1 MSIEQICDY
10 LNEIGI
16 LDINNIKNYLT
27 MATNIIN
34 DNSSN
39 KSIKEIYKISL
50 FAYLKGINN
59 NDQSLYF
66 LCTNIINSYSRYI
79 LIKKYDF
86 LCNLKRILYYRI
98 LQRFK
103 NFMIS
108 LYKVFPFKNHN
119 SNNNYK
125 NKKSQ
130 IKNNTFNNAFYSK
143 KNNLQNLTE
152 NSNKEKYFNKNK
164 FIPKGE
170 PEIKSSKKISNNNS
184 NLPQLQ
190 LERDNFQITNKK
202 IYKEVP
208 SSKKISQINIDMCI
222 AQSNINF
229 EKYFINKRNIICKKC
244 RPSYVEIIKNN
255 KKELYQQK
263 NNFLRKNKSE
273 TKLRIKK
280 MDYEEKTRSQNLAKI
295 KPEMKRK
302 LEKIAKSKKDQ
313 EHWEKY
319 KEDELYNKI
328 TEKTIDEKIITDRLY
343 KKYIIEK
350 KKKERE
356 QRIEENNK
364 IKKPPIIW
372 EQRYLQTNDKIIK
385 KNKNNHIKNKT
396 CSYFMPHR
404 GRVYK
409 YEESEKINS
418 EKVNKDKKNEQENKD
433 EKIEKEINNKN
444 IEKKEGNKDKLDIE
458 TNNEKDKVKE
468 LNNKDSNPND
478 IYEIKENDLKNFINN
493 KKEDSKSKEN
503 KINDKIND
511 CEDKLK
517 KISTNS
523 LFESIDD
530 EEKIKDKRDNFSI
543 SPGGFKSKQ
552 LQELLKKNLNSH
564 PLNDLKKIN
573 IDDITKESN
582 IFSIESDS
590 NEKNSQKK
598 VNENE
603 NKENLI
609 KAEDKLKFDDLLC
622 SEKKE
627 E

>member
-1 MSIEQICDY
+1 M
-10 LNEIGI
+10 
-16 LDINNIKNYLT
+16 
-27 MATNIIN
+27 
-34 DNSSN
+34 
-39 KSIKEIYKISL
+39 
-50 FAYLKGINN
+50 
-59 NDQSLYF
+59 
-66 LCTNIINSYSRYI
+66 
-79 LIKKYDF
+79 
-86 LCNLKRILYYRI
+86 
-98 LQRFK
+98 
-103 NFMIS
+103 
-108 LYKVFPFKNHN
+108 
-119 SNNNYK
+119 
-125 NKKSQ
+125 
-130 IKNNTFNNAFYSK
+130 
-143 KNNLQNLTE
+143 
-152 NSNKEKYFNKNK
+152 
-164 FIPKGE
+164 
-170 PEIKSSKKISNNNS
+170 
-184 NLPQLQ
+184 
-190 LERDNFQITNKK
+190 DNFQITNKK
-202 IYKEVP
+202 LYKEVP
-208 SSKKISQINIDMCI
+208 SSKKSNLINIDMCI

-229 EKYFINKRNIICKKC
+229 DKYFINKRNIICKKC

-263 NNFLRKNKSE
+263 NYFLRKNKSE

-280 MDYEEKTRSQNLAKI
+280 IDYEEKTRSQNLAKI

-302 LEKIAKSKKDQ
+302 LEKIVKSKKDQ
-313 EHWEKY
+313 EYWEKY
-319 KEDELYNKI
+319 IEVELYNKI

-356 QRIEENNK
+356 QKMEENNK

-385 KNKNNHIKNKT
+385 KTKNNHIKNKT
-396 CSYFMPHR
+396 SSYFMPHR

-409 YEESEKINS
+409 YEESIKINS
-418 EKVNKDKKNEQENKD
+418 EKDEKDKDKKNEQENKD
-433 EKIEKEINNKN
+433 EKIKKEIYNKN
-444 IEKKEGNKDKLDIE
+444 FEKAEGNKDKLNIE

-478 IYEIKENDLKNFINN
+478 IYEIKENDLKKSINN
-493 KKEDSKSKEN
+493 KNEDSKSKEN
-503 KINDKIND
+503 NINDKIND

-530 EEKIKDKRDNFSI
+530 EEKIKDKKDNFSI

-552 LQELLKKNLNSH
+552 LQELLKKNLNIH

-590 NEKNSQKK
+590 NEKNSQNK
-598 VNENE
+598 VSENE
-603 NKENLI
+603 NKENFTE
-609 KAEDKLKFDDLLC
+609 AEDKLNFDDLLC